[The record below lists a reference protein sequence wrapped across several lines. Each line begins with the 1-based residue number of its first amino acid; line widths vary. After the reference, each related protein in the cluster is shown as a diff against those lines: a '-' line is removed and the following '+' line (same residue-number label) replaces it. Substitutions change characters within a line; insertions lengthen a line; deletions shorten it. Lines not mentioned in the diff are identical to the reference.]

1 MNSIKYFIPLFIIIL
16 AFVLFVGGI
25 MPYFLLYILLLA
37 FLVPLVHSL
46 IILKK
51 IKGNIRIP
59 KGTLYAGNRII
70 LDYQINNNSRFY
82 IPHMEIQSH
91 ISKQLTGIDSPKVNT
106 SLNPKESFTHR
117 ETLVLKRR
125 GYYELG
131 EIEVNIQDVF
141 GIYKLKRKIRSKT
154 SLLVYPETVDLSS
167 FIITAVEQSG
177 ELLVEDPAFQDRSRI
192 SSLRNYREGD
202 SVKSIHWKLSAKLDH
217 LVIKDYENRGD
228 THVAIF
234 IDNYQKLFSK
244 DIDRRLEDKAA
255 EVALSIVNYY
265 ISQNIPVSFQ
275 TQYEEELVHIEG
287 QQKSHIKPFMDF
299 LARFKGNGAMD
310 FNSFLNPK
318 IDIITKD
325 TTVIIITPNLDKSM
339 GTLGILLKTKNLK
352 PLFIVVTDKENNTGN
367 LNLMVQES
375 LRQEGVPIY
384 LLDYKSNIKE
394 VLEEQYG

>member
-1 MNSIKYFIPLFIIIL
+1 
-16 AFVLFVGGI
+16 
-25 MPYFLLYILLLA
+25 
-37 FLVPLVHSL
+37 
-46 IILKK
+46 
-51 IKGNIRIP
+51 
-59 KGTLYAGNRII
+59 
-70 LDYQINNNSRFY
+70 
-82 IPHMEIQSH
+82 MEIQSH

-244 DIDRRLEDKAA
+244 DMI
-255 EVALSIVNYY
+255 
-265 ISQNIPVSFQ
+265 
-275 TQYEEELVHIEG
+275 
-287 QQKSHIKPFMDF
+287 
-299 LARFKGNGAMD
+299 
-310 FNSFLNPK
+310 
-318 IDIITKD
+318 
-325 TTVIIITPNLDKSM
+325 
-339 GTLGILLKTKNLK
+339 
-352 PLFIVVTDKENNTGN
+352 
-367 LNLMVQES
+367 
-375 LRQEGVPIY
+375 GV
-384 LLDYKSNIKE
+384 
-394 VLEEQYG
+394 

>member
-1 MNSIKYFIPLFIIIL
+1 MFIIIL

-25 MPYFLLYILLLA
+25 MPYFLLHILLLA

-125 GYYELG
+125 GYYELA

-177 ELLVEDPAFQDRSRI
+177 ELLVEDPVFQDRSRI

-244 DIDRRLEDKAA
+244 DIDRRLEDRAA

-310 FNSFLNPK
+310 FSSFLNPK

-384 LLDYKSNIKE
+384 LLDCKSNIKE